1 MWRALVKVMKGNGV
15 QMPQFK
21 GFMADYVQVIW
32 KVV

>member
-1 MWRALVKVMKGNGV
+1 MWRALVRVMKANGV

-21 GFMADYVQVIW
+21 GFMGEYVQAIW